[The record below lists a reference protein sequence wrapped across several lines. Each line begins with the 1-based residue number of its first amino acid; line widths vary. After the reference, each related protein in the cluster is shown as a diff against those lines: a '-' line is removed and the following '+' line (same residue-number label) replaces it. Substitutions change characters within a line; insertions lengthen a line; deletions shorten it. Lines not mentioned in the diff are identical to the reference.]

1 MMEIHINGERRPVED
16 GIDVARLVDSLQ
28 LARDKVA
35 VERNREIVRRQD
47 WAQVRLAPDD
57 RLEIVHFVG
66 GG

>member
-16 GIDVARLVDSLQ
+16 GIDVASLVDSLR

-47 WAQVRLAPDD
+47 WEQVRLAPDD

>member
-1 MMEIHINGERRPVED
+1 MMEIHINGEQRPVED
-16 GIDVARLVDSLQ
+16 GIDVARLVDSLS

-47 WAQVRLAPDD
+47 WEQVRLAPGD

>member
-1 MMEIHINGERRPVED
+1 MMEIHINGERQPVED
-16 GIDVARLVDSLQ
+16 GINVARLVDSLS

-47 WAQVRLAPDD
+47 WEQVRLAPDD

>member
-1 MMEIHINGERRPVED
+1 MMEIQTNGERRPIED
-16 GIDVARLVDSLQ
+16 GLDVARLVDSLG

-47 WAQVRLAPDD
+47 WEQVRLAPDD

>member
-1 MMEIHINGERRPVED
+1 MIEVQINGEPRSVDD
-16 GIDVARLVDSLQ
+16 GLDVARLVDSLG
-28 LARDKVA
+28 LARDQVA

-47 WAQVRLAPDD
+47 WEQVRLAPND

>member
-1 MMEIHINGERRPVED
+1 MMEIQINGEARPVED
-16 GIDVARLVDSLQ
+16 GVDVGRLVDSLG

-47 WAQVRLAPDD
+47 WEQVRLAPNDQ
-57 RLEIVHFVG
+57 LEIVHFVG